1 MRIPHA
7 LAGSQLARGSDPE
20 ERAASVRALIG
31 QAADQAFGETEN
43 EQLLKRVLVRGYID
57 PTSSHEQAAH
67 ELNLSRAA
75 YFRRLKLASERVAE
89 YVAR

>member
-1 MRIPHA
+1 M
-7 LAGSQLARGSDPE
+7 
-20 ERAASVRALIG
+20 
-31 QAADQAFGETEN
+31 
-43 EQLLKRVLVRGYID
+43 KRVLVRGYID